1 MPHTLQQT
9 STPQT
14 STPAA
19 DQSANDLAA
28 QIRAQVNQ
36 QLRQAGVSEQ
46 AAKSAGDAAAQRAL
60 QNVDI
65 SEDGQGVTR
74 ITKNGKTITIHT
86 PHGVVAPAI
95 PLAPLAPIPPIP
107 QIETG
112 TSVPV
117 DPPLDIPPRLEN
129 LGYALFLM
137 IAIIAVGKPLAR
149 ALGSVIERRSLK
161 PAMPAEFG
169 ARLERIEQGIES
181 VSIEVERISE
191 SQRYLLKVQSP
202 TPERVELPRSAR

>member
-1 MPHTLQQT
+1 MPHALQQT
-9 STPQT
+9 STP
-14 STPAA
+14 PA

-46 AAKSAGDAAAQRAL
+46 TAKKAADAAAQRA
-60 QNVDI
+60 
-65 SEDGQGVTR
+65 
-74 ITKNGKTITIHT
+74 
-86 PHGVVAPAI
+86 VAPI
-95 PLAPLAPIPPIP
+95 VPLAPLAPLP
-107 QIETG
+107 QSETG

-117 DPPLDIPPRLEN
+117 DPPLDVPPRVEN

-137 IAIIAVGKPLAR
+137 IAVIAVGKPLAR
-149 ALGSVIERRSLK
+149 ALGSVIERRAIK

-191 SQRYLLKVQSP
+191 SQRYLLKVQGS
-202 TPERVELPRSAR
+202 TPERVEIPRSAI

>member
-1 MPHTLQQT
+1 MPHALQQT

-14 STPAA
+14 STPPAN
-19 DQSANDLAA
+19 QSATDIAA
-28 QIRAQVNQ
+28 QVRAEVNQ

-46 AAKSAGDAAAQRAL
+46 AATKAADAAARQA
-60 QNVDI
+60 QQAQGVDI
-65 SEDGQGVTR
+65 REDGQGVTT
-74 ITKNGKTITIHT
+74 ITKNGKTVTIHT
-86 PHGVVAPAI
+86 PHGVVAPFVPFA
-95 PLAPLAPIPPIP
+95 PLAPLP
-107 QIETG
+107 QLESG
-112 TSVPV
+112 TTVPV
-117 DPPLDIPPRLEN
+117 DPPLDIPPRVES

-169 ARLERIEQGIES
+169 SRLERIEQGIES

-191 SQRYLLKVQSP
+191 SQRYLLKLQGS
-202 TPERVELPRSAR
+202 TPERVEIPRGAS

>member
-1 MPHTLQQT
+1 MPHALQQT
-9 STPQT
+9 STQQT
-14 STPAA
+14 STPSAA
-19 DQSANDLAA
+19 QSANDIAA
-28 QIRAQVNQ
+28 QVRAQVNQ

-46 AAKSAGDAAAQRAL
+46 AAKKAADAAAQQA
-60 QNVDI
+60 QGVDI
-65 SEDGQGVTR
+65 REDGQGVTT

-86 PHGVVAPAI
+86 PHGVVAPLV
-95 PLAPLAPIPPIP
+95 PLAPLAPLP
-107 QIETG
+107 QIESGST
-112 TSVPV
+112 VPV
-117 DPPLDIPPRLEN
+117 DPPLDVPPRLEN

-191 SQRYLLKVQSP
+191 SQRYLLKVQGS
-202 TPERVELPRSAR
+202 TPDRVEIPRGAS

>member
-1 MPHTLQQT
+1 MPHALQ
-9 STPQT
+9 QT

-19 DQSANDLAA
+19 DPSANDLAA

-46 AAKSAGDAAAQRAL
+46 AAKRAADAAAQQAKG
-60 QNVDI
+60 VTVT
-65 SEDGQGVTR
+65 EDGKGVTT
-74 ITKNGKTITIHT
+74 ITKNGRVITVHT
-86 PHGVVAPAI
+86 PGI
-95 PLAPLAPIPPIP
+95 PLAPIPPLPP
-107 QIETG
+107 QEPVIAGSST
-112 TSVPV
+112 TVPF
-117 DPPLDIPPRLEN
+117 DPPLDIPQRVEN

-137 IAIIAVGKPLAR
+137 IAVIAVGKPLAR
-149 ALGSVIERRSLK
+149 ALGSVIERRALK

-191 SQRYLLKVQSP
+191 SQRYLLKVQAP
-202 TPERVELPRSAR
+202 DRVEIPRSAS

>member
-1 MPHTLQQT
+1 MPHVLQQT
-9 STPQT
+9 STP
-14 STPAA
+14 PA
-19 DQSANDLAA
+19 DQSANDLSA

-46 AAKSAGDAAAQRAL
+46 AAKKAADAAVQRV
-60 QNVDI
+60 QGVDI
-65 SEDGQGVTR
+65 TEDGKGVTT

-86 PHGVVAPAI
+86 PGAAIAPIA
-95 PLAPLAPIPPIP
+95 PLAPLP

-112 TSVPV
+112 TTVPV
-117 DPPLDIPPRLEN
+117 DPPLDIPPRVES

-191 SQRYLLKVQSP
+191 SQRYLLKVQGS
-202 TPERVELPRSAR
+202 TPERIEMPRSAS

>member
-1 MPHTLQQT
+1 MPHALQQT

-14 STPAA
+14 STPPAN
-19 DQSANDLAA
+19 QSATDIAA
-28 QIRAQVNQ
+28 QVRAEVNQ

-46 AAKSAGDAAAQRAL
+46 AATKAADAAARQA
-60 QNVDI
+60 QQAQGVDI
-65 SEDGQGVTR
+65 REDGQGVTT
-74 ITKNGKTITIHT
+74 ITKNGKTVTIHT
-86 PHGVVAPAI
+86 PHGVVAPVVPFA
-95 PLAPLAPIPPIP
+95 PLAPLP
-107 QIETG
+107 QLESG
-112 TSVPV
+112 TTVPV
-117 DPPLDIPPRLEN
+117 DPPLDIPPRVES

-191 SQRYLLKVQSP
+191 SQRYLLKLQGS
-202 TPERVELPRSAR
+202 TPERVEIPRAAS

>member
-1 MPHTLQQT
+1 MPHALQQT

-14 STPAA
+14 STPPAN
-19 DQSANDLAA
+19 QSATDIAA
-28 QIRAQVNQ
+28 QVRAEVNQ

-46 AAKSAGDAAAQRAL
+46 AATKAADAAARQA
-60 QNVDI
+60 QQAQGVDI
-65 SEDGQGVTR
+65 REDGQGVTT
-74 ITKNGKTITIHT
+74 ITKNGKTVTIHT
-86 PHGVVAPAI
+86 PHGVVAPVVPFA
-95 PLAPLAPIPPIP
+95 PLAPLP
-107 QIETG
+107 QLESG
-112 TSVPV
+112 TTVPV
-117 DPPLDIPPRLEN
+117 DPPLDIPPRVES

-191 SQRYLLKVQSP
+191 SQRYLLKLQGS
-202 TPERVELPRSAR
+202 TPERVEIPRGAS